1 MPSASLRDRLL
12 KLMSQP
18 DYTSLN
24 KSELARR
31 LEIPSNDRPK
41 LRKTLQQLE
50 EEGLIV
56 AGRKGR
62 YESTETE
69 AGQLRGSIKF
79 QPNGHAWFFPDPA
92 NPENVATGHDLE
104 KLSRIFT
111 PRRDTGNALDG
122 DRVLVS
128 LREPKISPKQFRR
141 NRQTGGIPEDEEP
154 ETHAIVEKILERRSG
169 KLVGIYQSGGKKG
182 WVKADDSAYE
192 GSIELIGDS
201 TARQGQIVVVQ
212 IENWQHKTP
221 HGRVIEVLGWPGDA
235 GVDIM
240 SIIHRN
246 GIRTS
251 FPDDVLDA
259 ARAIPDE
266 VDPEEVKVR
275 EDWRDRLVITIDP
288 ADAKDHDDAIWVE
301 KTKNGWKLAVHIA
314 DVSHYV
320 KPRTPLDVE
329 AAKRGNST
337 YLVDRVIPMLPV
349 ELSNGLC
356 SLKPDVDRLTKC
368 AVMEVNRQGK
378 VIKSRFCNAVIHSQA
393 KLSYEQAQTIL
404 DGGKAPKGS
413 YPGLEDMVRE
423 AWNMASK
430 IRARRFKDGA
440 LDLEMKEI
448 RVKLGE
454 DGRASHI
461 ENVEHTA
468 SHQLIEECML
478 LANENVAR
486 ILKLRNKPAIYRIH
500 EDPDFG
506 RLQDYGETAAA
517 FGYDFGDLTNKAHI
531 QKLLDAAKGKPDEHA
546 IKVGLLKSLKRA
558 AYSPDPLGHY
568 GLSKGDY
575 CHFTSPIRRYADL
588 VVHRALQPF
597 LDNPPKQADR
607 NPSQAEL
614 TELAR
619 HISDTE
625 RASSDAENESK
636 QIKLLEYLED
646 TIKSDKAV
654 VFEGLITEVRAMG
667 LMVEATDISTR
678 GVIKRED
685 LPGGGPW
692 RFEASQARLTGP
704 GGRQYQMGQRIKME
718 VANINHERR
727 FVDFCIA
734 GEKRTSSPK
743 DDRRPRGRRSEK
755 PSGRT
760 ASKGAKK
767 KTASKRTGT
776 RKKSSRRRRS

>member
-1 MPSASLRDRLL
+1 MPPTPLRDRLL
-12 KLMSQP
+12 KLMSKP
-18 DYTSLN
+18 DYTPLN
-24 KSELARR
+24 KSELARL
-31 LEIPSNDRPK
+31 LEIPSTDRSK
-41 LRKTLQQLE
+41 LRKTLQKLE
-50 EEGLIV
+50 DEDLIV

-62 YESTETE
+62 YEPTESE

-79 QPNGHAWFFPDPA
+79 QPNGHAWFFPEPA

-128 LREPKISPKQFRR
+128 LREPRPTAKQFRR
-141 NRQTGGIPEDEEP
+141 KRSQGQDDEEEP
-154 ETHAIVEKILERRSG
+154 ETHAVVEKILERRSG
-169 KLVGIYQSGGKKG
+169 KIVGTYQKGGKKG
-182 WVKADDSAYE
+182 WVKADDAAYE
-192 GSIELIGDS
+192 GSIELMGDS
-201 TARQGQIVVVQ
+201 TARPGQVVVVQ
-212 IENWQHKTP
+212 IENWQHKKP
-221 HGRVIEVLGWPGDA
+221 HGRIIEVLGWPGDA
-235 GVDIM
+235 GVDIL

-251 FPDDVLDA
+251 FPDEVLGA

-266 VDPEEVKVR
+266 VDPAEIKNR
-275 EDWRDRLVITIDP
+275 EDWRDRLVMTIDP

-301 KTKNGWKLAVHIA
+301 KTKDGWRLAVHIA

-320 KPRTPLDVE
+320 KPRTPLDEE

-368 AVMEVNRQGK
+368 AVLEVNRQGK
-378 VIKSRFCNAVIHSQA
+378 VFKSRFCNAVIHSQA

-404 DGGKAPKGS
+404 DGGKPPKGS
-413 YPGLEDMVRE
+413 HPGVEEMVRE
-423 AWNMASK
+423 AWKMAS
-430 IRARRFKDGA
+430 RLRQRRFKDGA

-448 RVKLGE
+448 RVKLGD

-461 ENVEHTA
+461 ENVEHTE

-478 LANENVAR
+478 VANENVAR

-506 RLQDYGETAAA
+506 RLQQYGETATA

-531 QKLLDAAKGKPDEHA
+531 QQLLDAAKGKPDEHA
-546 IKVGLLKSLKRA
+546 IKIGLLKSLKRA

-597 LDNPPKQADR
+597 LDNPPKKPDR
-607 NPSQAEL
+607 NPPQAAL

-619 HISDTE
+619 HISETE
-625 RASSDAENESK
+625 RASADAENESK
-636 QIKLLEYLED
+636 QIKLLEYLEN
-646 TIKSDKAV
+646 TIKEKKAV

-667 LMVEATDISTR
+667 LMVEATEISTR

-704 GGRQYQMGQRIKME
+704 GGLQYQMGQRIKME
-718 VANINHERR
+718 VANINHDRR

-734 GEKRTSSPK
+734 GEKRTSGPK
-743 DDRRPRGRRSEK
+743 DNGRPRKPSRRSSRN
-755 PSGRT
+755 PSKKAARENST
-760 ASKGAKK
+760 KRSTSRK
-767 KTASKRTGT
+767 KTAHKR
-776 RKKSSRRRRS
+776 KH